1 MGKWKWE
8 GLGKDGKNA
17 RGEINAASQ
26 REARKL
32 LRLQGIRAK
41 RIMAP
46 SILELDLGE
55 LMADWG
61 LASPVTNKELT
72 HFTKQLSI
80 MINAGVPILQSLEI
94 LFKGQGNPSLKK
106 AIKIVA
112 SDVGEG
118 KTIADALSRQ
128 KIFSK
133 LYCNLV
139 KAGEVGGILDEILKK
154 LAEHMDRTEKTKAK
168 IKSAMTYPSI
178 VLFVGTA
185 VVMGLMVFVVP
196 QFQDMLTSSGKQMPW
211 ITQLVINTSN
221 FFQDNFLYILLGIVA
236 VVVSFISFIKTNEG
250 KVLFD
255 NFLIRAPL
263 FKNIIIKG
271 NLAGF
276 SRTLSTMLSSGVSLV
291 DSLDIC
297 IETVDNTVIA
307 KDLKMVK
314 EQVVRGKSLTEPL
327 LKIHYFPEMVGQMM
341 KVGENTGNIDQMLEK
356 VSDVFEEEVGVVI
369 DTTTKLIEP
378 IILLGLGGAVA
389 TVMVAMYLPMFMSAG
404 G

>member
-17 RGEINAASQ
+17 RGEIDANSQ

-41 RIMAP
+41 RITAP
-46 SILELDLGE
+46 SLLELDLNE
-55 LMADWG
+55 LLADWG
-61 LASPVTNKELT
+61 LATPVTNKELT

-94 LFKGQGNPSLKK
+94 LYKGQANPGLKK
-106 AIKIVA
+106 AIKMVA

-118 KTIADALSRQ
+118 KTIAEALSKQ

-154 LAEHMDRTEKTKAK
+154 LAEHMDRIEKTKGK
-168 IKSAMTYPSI
+168 IKSAMTYPVI
-178 VLFVGTA
+178 VLFVGVI
-185 VVMGLMVFVVP
+185 VVIALMVFVVP
-196 QFQDMLTSSGKQMPW
+196 QFQEMLTSSGKEMPF
-211 ITQLVINTSN
+211 ITQLVIDTSN
-221 FFQDNFLYILLGIVA
+221 FFQENFLYIVLGIFG
-236 VVVSFISFIKTNEG
+236 VVGGFVTFIKTDEG
-250 KVLFD
+250 KVIFD
-255 NFLIRAPL
+255 SIAIKTPL

-271 NLAGF
+271 NLASF
-276 SRTLSTMLSSGVSLV
+276 SRTLSTMLASGVSLV
-291 DSLDIC
+291 DSLEIC
-297 IETVDNTVIA
+297 IETIDNSVIA
-307 KDLKMVK
+307 KDLNDVK

-327 LKIHYFPEMVGQMM
+327 LKISYFPEMVAQMM

-378 IILLGLGGAVA
+378 FILLFLGGAVA
-389 TVMVAMYLPMFMSAG
+389 TVMVAMYLPMFTSAG

>member
-17 RGEINAASQ
+17 RGEIDAGSQ

-32 LRLQGIRAK
+32 LRIQGIRAK
-41 RIMAP
+41 RITAP
-46 SILELDLGE
+46 SFLELDLGE
-55 LMADWG
+55 VLADWG
-61 LASPVTNKELT
+61 LATPVSNKELT

-94 LFKGQGNPSLKK
+94 LYKGQVNPSLKK
-106 AIKIVA
+106 SIKVVA

-118 KTIADALSRQ
+118 KTIAEALSRQ

-154 LAEHMDRTEKTKAK
+154 LADHMDRVEKTKAQ
-168 IKSAMTYPSI
+168 IKSAMTYPAI
-178 VLFVGTA
+178 VVFVGTL
-185 VVMGLMVFVVP
+185 VITCLMVFVVP
-196 QFQDMLTSSGKQMPW
+196 QFQDMLTSTGKEMPF
-211 ITQLVINTSN
+211 ITQLVIDTSD
-221 FFQDNFLYILLGIVA
+221 FFQSNILIIIFTFIGLGVGTA
-236 VVVSFISFIKTNEG
+236 SFIKTNEG
-250 KVLFD
+250 KIIFD
-255 NFLIRAPL
+255 NLLIRAPL

-271 NLAGF
+271 NLASF

-291 DSLDIC
+291 DSLEIC
-297 IETVDNTVIA
+297 IETIDNSVIA
-307 KDLKMVK
+307 KDLKIVK

-327 LKIHYFPEMVGQMM
+327 MKIKYFPEMVGQMM
-341 KVGENTGNIDQMLEK
+341 KVGENTGNIDHMLEK
-356 VSDVFEEEVGVVI
+356 VSDVFEEEVGAVI
-369 DTTTKLIEP
+369 ETTTKLIEP
-378 IILLGLGGAVA
+378 LILLFLGGAVA

>member
-17 RGEINAASQ
+17 RGEIDANSQ

-41 RIMAP
+41 RITAP
-46 SILELDLGE
+46 SILELDLNE
-55 LMADWG
+55 LLADWG
-61 LASPVTNKELT
+61 LATPVSNKELT
-72 HFTKQLSI
+72 HFTKQLAI

-94 LFKGQGNPSLKK
+94 LYKGQANPGLKK
-106 AIKIVA
+106 AIKSVA
-112 SDVGEG
+112 NDVGEG
-118 KTIADALSRQ
+118 KTIADALQKQ

-154 LAEHMDRTEKTKAK
+154 LAEHMDRIEKTKAK
-168 IKSAMTYPSI
+168 IKSAMTYPVI
-178 VLFVGTA
+178 VLFVGII
-185 VVMGLMVFVVP
+185 VVMALMVFVVP
-196 QFQDMLTSSGKQMPW
+196 QFQDMLTSSGKEMPF
-211 ITQLVINTSN
+211 ITQLVIDTSN
-221 FFQDNFLYILLGIVA
+221 FFQDNFVYLLLGIVGT
-236 VVVSFISFIKTNEG
+236 SFGFITFIKTNEG

-255 NFLIRAPL
+255 NVAIRAPL

-271 NLAGF
+271 NLASF
-276 SRTLSTMLSSGVSLV
+276 SRTLSTMLGSGVSLV
-291 DSLDIC
+291 DSLEIC
-297 IETVDNTVIA
+297 IETIDNSVIA
-307 KDLKMVK
+307 KDLNMVK

-327 LKIHYFPEMVGQMM
+327 LKIKYFPEMVGQMM

-378 IILLGLGGAVA
+378 FILIFLGGAVA
-389 TVMVAMYLPMFMSAG
+389 TVMVAMYLPMFTSAG
-404 G
+404 